1 MKLSPY
7 PMGAAPA
14 SQVRTRSL
22 KPVSRQTVAGD
33 ESLTR
38 ALKDFQ
44 VP

>member
-14 SQVRTRSL
+14 SQAESS

-33 ESLTR
+33 EASLVPLR
-38 ALKDFQ
+38 YFQ